1 MTERLTEYCVDHRD
15 LVDVADAAR
24 ACQAVI
30 DAVLPRVDEAW
41 IDAISD
47 EKELPTA
54 AREVRDALVRV
65 GRPQGC
71 GDSGFGVQL
80 DVRQPD
86 HVRLLRAFASWSI
99 GVELYDAAMVWVA
112 YFSDTGSSVCFNVTD
127 AEAVAIQAA
136 LGGLPMVTV
145 SELRA
150 RRR

>member
-1 MTERLTEYCVDHRD
+1 MTERLTEYCVDRD
-15 LVDVADAAR
+15 LVDAADAAR

-30 DAVLPRVDEAW
+30 DAVLPRVEEAW

-54 AREVRDALVRV
+54 AREIQEALVRV
-65 GRPQGC
+65 GQAQGR
-71 GDSGFGVQL
+71 GDDGFAVQL

-86 HVRLLRAFASWSI
+86 HVRLLRTFASWSI
-99 GVELYDAAMVWVA
+99 GVELYDAAKVWVA

-127 AEAVAIQAA
+127 AEAIGVQAA
-136 LGGLPMVTV
+136 LGGLPMITV
-145 SELRA
+145 SELKA